1 MGIWVNRRQI
11 RSNINIIFS
20 MHMCRCVQ
28 GGLAGA
34 WLAPQL
40 TLGGFSG
47 GPVAARPCILQLP
60 ALSSRRLLH
69 LNLFVTLR
77 GGCWFFFLFNLS
89 VLQRL
94 RLIGTDGP

>member
-1 MGIWVNRRQI
+1 
-11 RSNINIIFS
+11 
-20 MHMCRCVQ
+20 MCRCVQ

-34 WLAPQL
+34 WLAHQV
-40 TLGGFSG
+40 TLGGFPG
-47 GPVAARPCILQLP
+47 GPVAARPCTLRLP
-60 ALSSRRLLH
+60 SLSSQRLLH

-77 GGCWFFFLFNLS
+77 GVFFFFFFNLS